1 MSKILKSEKGISL
14 IEIMAS
20 MVVFA
25 LGLLM
30 LIPMMIASINANEFA
45 NDLSDATLLAQQKLE
60 ELRSASVLSSGND
73 IVDSKNRT
81 WTVVDIAAN
90 LKRVTVSVNWY
101 DVGNRLHHIQTI
113 TYEVR

>member
-1 MSKILKSEKGISL
+1 MSKILKSEKGITL

-30 LIPMMIASINANEFA
+30 LIPMMITSITANEFA

-60 ELRSASVLSSGND
+60 ELRNASVLTSGND

-81 WTVVDIAAN
+81 WTVENVATN
-90 LKRVTVSVNWY
+90 LKKVTVSVNWN
-101 DVGNRLHHIQTI
+101 DVRNRAHHIQTI
-113 TYEVR
+113 TYEVK

>member
-1 MSKILKSEKGISL
+1 MSKILKSEKGITL

-20 MVVFA
+20 IIVFA

-45 NDLSDATLLAQQKLE
+45 NDLSEATLLAQQKLE
-60 ELRSASVLSSGND
+60 ELRNTSALTSGND

-81 WTVVDIAAN
+81 WTVENVATN
-90 LKRVTVSVNWY
+90 LKKVTVSVDWN
-101 DVGNRLHHIQTI
+101 DMRNRAHHIQTI
-113 TYEVR
+113 TYEVK